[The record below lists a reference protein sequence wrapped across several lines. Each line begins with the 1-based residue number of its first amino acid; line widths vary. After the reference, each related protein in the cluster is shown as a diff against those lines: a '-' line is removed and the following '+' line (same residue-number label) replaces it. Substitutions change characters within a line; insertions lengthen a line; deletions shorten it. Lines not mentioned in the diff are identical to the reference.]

1 MADLSQPLLSQR
13 EENKPIDHSPESG
26 RKDTKALFAP
36 DADDIPPINTTRDF
50 YREFCIE
57 LKKLWYLAAPAVFT
71 SVCQYSFGAITQ
83 LFAGQVSTIAL
94 AAVSV
99 ENSVI
104 AGFSFGIMARTLSP
118 FSPIIY
124 KKLNSSLIIFQPNS
138 LVFYLLFQKN
148 QI

>member
-1 MADLSQPLLSQR
+1 MAELSQPLLSQS
-13 EENKPIDHSPESG
+13 EENKLIDSPESG
-26 RKDTKALFAP
+26 RKDTKVLFAP
-36 DADDIPPINTTRDF
+36 DADDIPPINTARDF

-71 SVCQYSFGAITQ
+71 SICQYSFGAITQ

-118 FSPIIY
+118 FFCNY
-124 KKLNSSLIIFQPNS
+124 LQKLNSSLSIFLPNS
-138 LVFYLLFQKN
+138 LVFYLLF
-148 QI
+148 